1 VPPDGVFPTEMPG
14 DRPSTIP
21 PLDDA
26 TAERLLDGR
35 LPPEDTPRPYD
46 QVARVLRA
54 AAGPATSDEL
64 AGQAAALA
72 AYRGAQAA
80 PARPPGPRVGWGRAR
95 LVAVALAGTLAVG
108 GLWMADG
115 ARTAPG
121 LRSPTGGPANGGPGS
136 GASGSRGPGSWTSG
150 SGGSGLGGSGLGGSG
165 SLDPARAATGPLG
178 DGGSPVPAPARDP
191 AGGAFKGG
199 GAGHRAHPGHPKKPK
214 PTKPEAPK
222 AKAPKPEAGKPKP
235 AKP

>member
-1 VPPDGVFPTEMPG
+1 MLPDGVFPTEMPG
-14 DRPSTIP
+14 DRPSPIP

-54 AAGPATSDEL
+54 AAGPPTGDEL

-80 PARPPGPRVGWGRAR
+80 PARPPGTRVGWGRARTPGARVAWGRAR

-121 LRSPTGGPANGGPGS
+121 LRSPTGGAANGGSGS
-136 GASGSRGPGSWTSG
+136 GASGSWTSG
-150 SGGSGLGGSGLGGSG
+150 SGGSGLGGSG
-165 SLDPARAATGPLG
+165 SLDPARGAAGPLG
-178 DGGSPVPAPARDP
+178 AGGSSVPPSARDP
-191 AGGAFKGG
+191 AGASRGG
-199 GAGHRAHPGHPKKPK
+199 EAGHRSHPVHPKKAK
-214 PTKPEAPK
+214 PTKPK
-222 AKAPKPEAGKPKP
+222 AKAPNPKAGKPKAP
-235 AKP
+235 KP